1 MRVRGLFILIM
12 ILLGGFAFAVPE
24 SSSVEVSLGI
34 GTEDTEPYLGVWFTK
49 TDEITL
55 ADDPSKVAQSAVSLI
70 VDKETFIADLAEST
84 PLYLCVKM
92 IGYES
97 ADFSVSCDTQLSN
110 ASAASGVISDIPWT
124 AAVED
129 GIDALSATDT
139 AAAKAGSVTIK
150 PTVPNGSYIVCK
162 PVTIKTQGAVPADA
176 AGTYQSTLTVT
187 FVAEE
192 GSSS

>member
-12 ILLGGFAFAVPE
+12 ILLGDFAFAAPE
-24 SSSVEVSLGI
+24 SSVEVSLGI

-49 TDEITL
+49 TDKITL
-55 ADDPSKVAQSAVSLI
+55 ADDPSNFAQSAVSLI

-129 GIDALSATDT
+129 GVAASSATDT
-139 AAAKAGSVTIK
+139 AEAKAGSVTIK

-162 PVTIKTQGAVPADA
+162 PVTINTQGAVPADA

>member
-12 ILLGGFAFAVPE
+12 ILLGGFAFSAPE
-24 SSSVEVSLGI
+24 SSVEVSLGI

-55 ADDPSKVAQSAVSLI
+55 VDDPSKFAQSAVSLI

-129 GIDALSATDT
+129 GDAASSATDT
-139 AAAKAGSVTIK
+139 AEAKAGSVTIK

-162 PVTIKTQGAVPADA
+162 PVTINTQGAVPADA